1 MTKRLRKKY
10 IIYTVSL
17 TVEILVVILCL
28 VSLLFG
34 AASALEW
41 IFILVTTVLEI
52 PASVSSLRK
61 IQEQGEGSGQGEG
74 QGDGSGQGEGQGDG
88 SVVPPG
94 QV

>member
-10 IIYTVSL
+10 IIYSVCL
-17 TVEILVVILCL
+17 TVEILLVILCL
-28 VSLLFG
+28 VSILFG

-41 IFILVTTVLEI
+41 IFLLITTVLEI
-52 PASVSSLRK
+52 PSSVSSLRK
-61 IQEQGEGSGQGEG
+61 IRG
-74 QGDGSGQGEGQGDG
+74 QGDGGQGDG